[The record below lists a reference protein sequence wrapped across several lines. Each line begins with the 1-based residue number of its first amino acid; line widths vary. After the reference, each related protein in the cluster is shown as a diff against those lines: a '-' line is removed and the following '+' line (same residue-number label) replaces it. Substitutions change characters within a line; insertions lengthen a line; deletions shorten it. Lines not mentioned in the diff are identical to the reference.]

1 MTLWQFVDIRCL
13 RPIVHHSFT
22 SSTQQDSENVVI
34 NIKILS
40 SYGQLFTWLALSS
53 KSLPC
58 SHVEMT
64 CEMFVSHVVWRSCT
78 IWHNMSAMPAQVM
91 LQTVKH
97 APTSNLWAPQLF
109 VPNITLYSHN
119 KFSDVCVSAA
129 GIKISVSPQED
140 RAHSTYL
147 VFVCCLVTT
156 VPWQC
161 RYPACCLCLD
171 NISGEREG
179 AGVDTLTGPDRLE
192 H

>member
-97 APTSNLWAPQLF
+97 APTSNLTVSTWAICTKYNYFQSQINS
-109 VPNITLYSHN
+109 VTL
-119 KFSDVCVSAA
+119 
-129 GIKISVSPQED
+129 VSPLLALKSPSHH
-140 RAHSTYL
+140 RRT
-147 VFVCCLVTT
+147 
-156 VPWQC
+156 
-161 RYPACCLCLD
+161 
-171 NISGEREG
+171 
-179 AGVDTLTGPDRLE
+179 E
-192 H
+192 HTQHI